1 MEGSPVPRA
10 SDRGLAVAQGLGLPV
25 EELYSTF
32 DPFKRSSHRLTN
44 KLTSSIQEA
53 AQLQLNLMN
62 NKPQINYNPI
72 YNPIPIVNQNPYIN
86 KGRIDYVP
94 QTHVRGKIMHRDG
107 QIV

>member
-1 MEGSPVPRA
+1 LDGSPVPRA
-10 SDRGLAVAQGLGLPV
+10 SDRGQQVAQGLGLQV
-25 EELYSTF
+25 EELYSSF

-53 AQLQLNLMN
+53 AQLQLHLLN
-62 NKPQINYNPI
+62 NKPVINYNPI

-94 QTHVRGKIMHRDG
+94 QTHIRGKILAKEG
-107 QIV
+107 GG